1 MFIKYSYLILNNNNA
16 FLIYFL
22 KQLHR
27 DDMNT
32 KKKGGGGVLA
42 KGILIMKR
50 CSAFTIYSSIIILF
64 CLLNIFIFVIV
75 CGSFI

>member
-32 KKKGGGGVLA
+32 KKGGGRFSERNFNHEA
-42 KGILIMKR
+42 M
-50 CSAFTIYSSIIILF
+50 
-64 CLLNIFIFVIV
+64 
-75 CGSFI
+75 

>member
-32 KKKGGGGVLA
+32 KKGGGT
-42 KGILIMKR
+42 
-50 CSAFTIYSSIIILF
+50 F
-64 CLLNIFIFVIV
+64 
-75 CGSFI
+75 